1 MPGAIP
7 TVPTSAGTQVGPQQP
22 YTDFRA
28 ATLERTDRL
37 SQIQQQ
43 LGASQVSLDNV
54 IEGSGYIYN
63 VVLKVGTA
71 HAPGVQGLNDDDVTV
86 VFKEDA
92 PWSVLKNVVL
102 RDPQAEEVNAPGY
115 SLRQENIF
123 FGNYRTQLTDPQ
135 IVTVVSGIESAT
147 GLDDGGSFFFFIR
160 VPVAINRRTL
170 LGLLGNT
177 DRTIKYQLRTD
188 IAPSTEVYTTPPTTG
203 GGGSALDVIV
213 ITPFYESY
221 TVPPAAS
228 NNRQNEQ
235 FPYRFGTTCYVMS
248 TLTTS
253 APLGGSTVDHFL
265 TQLGNTDRNMIL
277 EFRSNGTRAAAEAA
291 QPTVIAFKV
300 GDTDVFSEEYAYRRF
315 RMNENYGASAMDNG
329 ILCYDFM
336 HDFMASSGVEV
347 GDDYMNLQY
356 ANNAKFA
363 IGYPAAFGS
372 TNNTLR
378 MDTSYIIFAP

>member
-1 MPGAIP
+1 MPGTIP
-7 TVPTSAGTQVGPQQP
+7 AVPTSAGTQVGPQQS

-28 ATLERTDRL
+28 ATLERTDRQSQTQAQL
-37 SQIQQQ
+37 AASQI
-43 LGASQVSLDNV
+43 SIDNV

-63 VVLKVGTA
+63 VVLRVGTA
-71 HAPGVQGLNDDDVTV
+71 HAPGTQGLNDNDATVT
-86 VFKEDA
+86 FLEDA

-123 FGNYRTQLTDPQ
+123 FGNFRTQLTDPQ
-135 IVTVVSGIESAT
+135 IVTIVSGIESSA
-147 GLDDGGSFFFFIR
+147 GLDDGGSFFFYIR
-160 VPVAINRRTL
+160 VPVALNRRTL

-188 IAPSTEVYTTPPTTG
+188 IAPSTEVYGTPPDNGAG
-203 GGGSALDVIV
+203 GGLDIIV
-213 ITPFYESY
+213 IQPYYESY

-235 FPYRFGTTCYVMS
+235 FPYRFGSTCYVMS
-248 TLTTS
+248 TLTTA

-265 TQLGNTDRNMIL
+265 TQLGNVDRNMIL
-277 EFRSNGTRAAAEAA
+277 EFRSNSSRATAEAA
-291 QPTVIAFKV
+291 HPTTVAFKV
-300 GDTDVFSEEYAYRRF
+300 GDTDVFSEDYDYRRF
-315 RMNENYGASAMDNG
+315 RMNENYGASGMDNG

-336 HDFMASSGVEV
+336 HDFGPFSGVEV
-347 GDDYMNLQY
+347 GDDYLNLQY

-363 IGYPAAFGS
+363 INYPAAFGS
-372 TNNTLR
+372 TANSLR